1 MRRLALVVLALAL
14 VAPAQAAAATPITG
28 KAKVSADT
36 ASAWARDRGATGT
49 FQRLATLYWELAPQ
63 RGIRPEIAYAQAAKE
78 TGFGRFTGVLD
89 ASFKNPCGLKTT
101 AGGGN
106 YDRSAHKRFR
116 TWREGVSAHLDHIA
130 LYAGVKGYPRESS
143 PDPRHFPFLFGTAKT
158 VEALGGKWAPS
169 PAYGRD
175 LAALAKTLLASR

>member
-1 MRRLALVVLALAL
+1 MRLLALIVLALAL
-14 VAPAQAAAATPITG
+14 VAPAQASAATPITG
-28 KAKVSADT
+28 KARVSAAD
-36 ASAWARDRGATGT
+36 ASGWARDRGATVT
-49 FQRLATLYWELAPQ
+49 FRHLAKLYWELAPM

-89 ASFKNPCGLKTT
+89 ASFRNPCGLKTT

-106 YDRSAHKRFR
+106 YDRSAHKRFAS
-116 TWREGVSAHLDHIA
+116 WREGVSAHLDHIA
-130 LYAGVKGYPRESS
+130 LYAGVKGYPRASS
-143 PDPRHFPFLFGTAKT
+143 PDPRHFPFLFGTART

-175 LAALAKTLLASR
+175 LAALARTLLAR